1 MRLFFALSCV
11 TLLVTTSAFAQNS
24 KSQLRTRTSLNTID
38 ISDISLTKLKRI
50 KTSSN
55 INWWAEFGDTLV
67 VNGSEHKL
75 GALVDQEDLTVLGQW
90 NDLKPDTLSVL
101 IAAHSSDLAPKI
113 NVIARSG
120 RMALVTNHTLP
131 VAKHGEDQ
139 WRLLAVPF
147 KVNTTYVRAGRFQPK
162 PQIWTKSQSDMA
174 RKIMSQVDPVRWYL
188 DVGTLTNWNR
198 HVSSVDIVSARDW
211 IKSEFDELGPTS
223 SRLQKFSVMGRDAW
237 NVIATFDA
245 GPSSDIYI
253 VCGHYDSI
261 SERPSE
267 TAPGAEDNATGAAG
281 VIELARV
288 FSKIQRSATLIFATF
303 SGEEQG
309 LVGSKAFVR
318 SLDAGIRT
326 RVKAVINMDMI
337 GYSKDDSEDVLL
349 ESSNRFKSLVDHL
362 AAAATLVEGLNY
374 YVTYNPYGSDHMPF
388 IESGIPAILTID
400 NDWGDYPSY
409 HRSTD
414 TIDKVSRDMGA
425 AILRM
430 NAGALGAFL
439 Q

>member
-1 MRLFFALSCV
+1 MRLFFAITCV
-11 TLLVTTSAFAQNS
+11 TLFVTTSTFAQNS
-24 KSQLRTRTSLNTID
+24 QSHLRARTSLHTID
-38 ISDISLTKLKRI
+38 ISDLSLTKLKRI
-50 KTSSN
+50 TTNSN
-55 INWWAEFGDTLV
+55 VNWWAEFGDTLV

-75 GALVDQEDLTVLGQW
+75 RTLVDQENLTVLGQW
-90 NDLKPDTLSVL
+90 NDLKSDDLSVL
-101 IAAHSSDLAPKI
+101 IAAHSSDLDPKV

-120 RMALVTNHTLP
+120 RIALITKQALP
-131 VAKHGEDQ
+131 AARHGEDL
-139 WRLLAVPF
+139 WRRLIAPF
-147 KVNTTYVRAGRFQPK
+147 KINTTYVRAGRLQPK
-162 PQIWTKSQSDMA
+162 PQIWNKSQSDRA
-174 RKIMSQVDPVRWYL
+174 KKIMSQVDPVRWYL

-198 HVSSVDIVSARDW
+198 HISSVDIVSARDW

-223 SRLQKFSVMGRDAW
+223 SRLQKFSVMGKDAW

-245 GPSSDIYI
+245 GPTSDIYI

-288 FSKIQRSATLIFATF
+288 FSKVQKSATLIFATF

-318 SLDAGIRT
+318 SLDANLRS

-349 ESSNRFKSLVDHL
+349 ESSNRFKSLVDHF

-430 NAGALGAFL
+430 NAGALGVFL